1 MFIDGHLV
9 NKTIV
14 SSDNNYSLD
23 GMINPT
29 FQNSGETAVLID
41 GRKVLPGESFSV
53 NAPNTILRNEISI
66 IFENEIG
73 KANIIH
79 VGYVKTILTV

>member
-9 NKTIV
+9 NKTIT

-29 FQNSGETAVLID
+29 FQNTGETAVLID
-41 GRKVLPGESFSV
+41 GRKVLSGESFSV
-53 NAPNTILRNEISI
+53 NAPNTILRNSISI
-66 IFENEIG
+66 IFENETG

-79 VGYVKTILTV
+79 VGYVQTILTV